1 MTECVSAPSCAQWL
15 HYTAGDE
22 ARLCLD
28 SRKLEPGDVFVALK
42 GAKADGLSF
51 VPVAVARRASCIVC
65 EKREDAQSKCAGL
78 PYAEVPDL
86 HGQLGPI
93 ASLYYGEPSKAM
105 HGIAITG
112 TNGKT
117 STSHWVSALFSTA
130 NRLKRRD

>member
-51 VPVAVARRASCIVC
+51 VPVAVARRASCIGRCQSRLFNLFAV
-65 EKREDAQSKCAGL
+65 EKSADGSDGSRTHTQTRKQCRHPMAGTRFTVGTRDGN
-78 PYAEVPDL
+78 AV
-86 HGQLGPI
+86 H
-93 ASLYYGEPSKAM
+93 SL
-105 HGIAITG
+105 
-112 TNGKT
+112 
-117 STSHWVSALFSTA
+117 
-130 NRLKRRD
+130 

>member
-51 VPVAVARRASCIVC
+51 VPVAVARRASCTRASGTTC
-65 EKREDAQSKCAGL
+65 GAGTRATASAPSL
-78 PYAEVPDL
+78 SGAWWWCLVP
-86 HGQLGPI
+86 
-93 ASLYYGEPSKAM
+93 
-105 HGIAITG
+105 
-112 TNGKT
+112 
-117 STSHWVSALFSTA
+117 V
-130 NRLKRRD
+130 RVR